1 MTGDVVHIFR
11 PGHGDSLANLRLEC
25 AAVTDPH
32 RRFFAGWSKFYESTP
47 LFARLLQG
55 QQDEALRRLAPARE
69 ERVLDLGCGTGRAL
83 LLVPGAVGADMSVEM
98 LRSAPPGRAACAR
111 AEALPFRTATFDA
124 ALCTN
129 SFHHYPDPLSTL
141 REIRRV
147 LRPGGRAVLVDPNL
161 DHALA
166 RLTIY
171 GGEALVFGMSVHL
184 HSAHE
189 WLALCTDAGFARAT
203 VEPLS
208 ALALGPVSLC
218 IEARA

>member
-1 MTGDVVHIFR
+1 
-11 PGHGDSLANLRLEC
+11 
-25 AAVTDPH
+25 VTDPH
-32 RRFFAGWSKFYESTP
+32 RRFFAGWSKFYERTP

-55 QQDEALRRLAPARE
+55 QQDAALRRLAPLRG

-83 LLVPGAVGADMSVEM
+83 ELVASAVGADASLEM
-98 LRSAPPGRAACAR
+98 LRQGPRGRTTCTR
-111 AEALPFRTATFDA
+111 AEALPFRPA
-124 ALCTN
+124 AFEAVLCTN
-129 SFHHYPDPLSTL
+129 SFHHYSEPLGTL

-147 LRPGGRAVLVDPNL
+147 LAPGGRAVLVDPSP
-161 DHALA
+161 DHPLS

-184 HSAHE
+184 HSASE
-189 WLALCTDAGFARAT
+189 WLQLLAAAGFARAT

-208 ALALGPVSLC
+208 AFLLGRVSLC

>member
-1 MTGDVVHIFR
+1 M
-11 PGHGDSLANLRLEC
+11 
-25 AAVTDPH
+25 TDPH

-47 LFARLLQG
+47 LFARLLRG
-55 QQDEALRRLAPARE
+55 QQDQALRRLAPARG

-83 LLVPGAVGADMSVEM
+83 QLVPGAVGADLSLEM
-98 LRSAPPGRAACAR
+98 LRQAPPGRAACGR
-111 AEALPFRTATFDA
+111 AEALPIRSAAFDA
-124 ALCTN
+124 VLCTN

-161 DHALA
+161 DHPLA

-189 WLALCTDAGFARAT
+189 WLELAAEAGFARVAA
-203 VEPLS
+203 EPLS
-208 ALALGPVSLC
+208 AFALGPVSLC
-218 IEARA
+218 VEARA

>member
-1 MTGDVVHIFR
+1 
-11 PGHGDSLANLRLEC
+11 
-25 AAVTDPH
+25 VTDPH

-47 LFARLLQG
+47 IFARLLRG
-55 QQDEALRRLAPARE
+55 QQDEALRRIAPARG

-83 LLVPGAVGADMSVEM
+83 QLVPGAVGADMSLEM
-98 LRSAPPGRAACAR
+98 LRAAPAGRAACAR

-124 ALCTN
+124 VLCTN
-129 SFHHYPDPLSTL
+129 SFHHYPEPVGTL
-141 REIRRV
+141 REIRRI

-161 DHALA
+161 DHPLS

-184 HSAHE
+184 HSARE
-189 WLALCTDAGFARAT
+189 WLALLEGAGFAHAT
-203 VEPLS
+203 AE
-208 ALALGPVSLC
+208 ALATFALGPVSLC